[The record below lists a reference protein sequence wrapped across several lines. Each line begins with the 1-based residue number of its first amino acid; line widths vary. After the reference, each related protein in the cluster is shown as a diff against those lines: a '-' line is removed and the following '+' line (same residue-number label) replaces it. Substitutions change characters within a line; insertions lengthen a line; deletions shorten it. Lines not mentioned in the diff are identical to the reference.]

1 MFEAKHSRKGRKE
14 AIAELEEAM
23 AQRSADYGVWVVPS
37 EDRLPAR
44 AHGLRE
50 VGGDKLF
57 VVYDPED
64 GSRLALEVAYSLA
77 RARVLMAKGGVE
89 GLDAPA
95 LRAEVERALGAMD
108 DVRRIK
114 LHLTNAAGGIESA
127 RGVLEGMIE
136 RVRGHLAAIDALVL
150 AADDDTA

>member
-1 MFEAKHSRKGRKE
+1 
-14 AIAELEEAM
+14 M
-23 AQRSADYGVWVVPS
+23 A
-37 EDRLPAR
+37 
-44 AHGLRE
+44 LRE

-57 VVYDPED
+57 VVFDPDE
-64 GSRLALEVAYSLA
+64 GALALQVAYSLA

-95 LRAEVERALGAMD
+95 LRAEVERALGAME

-127 RGVLEGMIE
+127 RGVLEGMVE
-136 RVRGHLAAIDALVL
+136 RVRGTCRDRRAVA
-150 AADDDTA
+150 AADAPAE

>member
-1 MFEAKHSRKGRKE
+1 MVF
-14 AIAELEEAM
+14 
-23 AQRSADYGVWVVPS
+23 
-37 EDRLPAR
+37 
-44 AHGLRE
+44 
-50 VGGDKLF
+50 
-57 VVYDPED
+57 DPED

-95 LRAEVERALGAMD
+95 LRAEVERALGAME

-127 RGVLEGMIE
+127 RGVLEGMAE
-136 RVRGHLAAIDALVL
+136 RVRGAPGGDRRAGRGRRRWRDGCRTVVKP
-150 AADDDTA
+150 